1 MADISVSMGVTG
13 KDVVQGAF
21 KDVAASAE
29 QMGQALMEHTKK
41 LAEAYLGYQSVVQ
54 VIGTFKAA
62 LEVGDK
68 LADLSDQTG
77 ISAGK
82 LAILQ
87 RAFENSGLQADELG
101 KYVNKMQKFI
111 ESAGDTGSAAAEK
124 LARIGLTAED
134 LKKLAPDEQF
144 ATIAK
149 AIAGIS
155 DPGEKAAESMEIFG
169 KAGGKTLAL
178 FNDFDQTMA
187 EAQMQVGGLADIMD
201 AKSGTFNKVNDALGA
216 IGKKTTEFAV
226 GLLDDALPALDTLTT
241 YLKNFDASAF
251 GRQFSE
257 TLVRGID
264 FALGIFREP
273 GDTFLAFGDAL
284 VVAIKSATNV
294 LLNGLVYAWDFGVKY
309 FQTIAE
315 SGIGTYLKNLV
326 LIAVGGAL
334 DVLLPKLNEQ
344 FVDLLKIVQMF
355 GGQAGIAATAFL
367 AAHEATKSIVD
378 AFQTKLAPVVD
389 ETDKAFARAYENT
402 KYINRDFTDAAGS
415 AQQMRDHAEAVRASG
430 EAFRSEIQT
439 SNELL
444 SAMPKFVDQMVGGAK
459 TFRDFMADADNS
471 QKGVFSQQTPGS
483 NPFLTTGQNAAGL
496 GDLYGPKK
504 ETKAISLPSSGGSA
518 SARSTGSGPAM
529 PSIPASFLGSNPY
542 DQSVKSAQQS
552 GDYLNYLSA
561 KASQEAYS
569 AARQEELNYQ
579 AGQARA
585 AQDYTGDSRTSFAD
599 LFAQVEE
606 KYRNMGYNKSESADF
621 ANRELKDYINK
632 TPGPSGDKNGP
643 GGAGGG
649 SGPQKSPEA
658 QAADMVTKIYEYLK
672 NTVRLDE
679 KLPLMALS

>member
-29 QMGQALMEHTKK
+29 TMGQALMDHTKK

-87 RAFENSGLQADELG
+87 RAFENSGIQADELG

-155 DPGEKAAESMEIFG
+155 DPGEKAAASMEIFG

-178 FNDFDQTMA
+178 FADFDQTMA

-201 AKSGTFNKVNDALGA
+201 AKAGTFNKVNDALGA

-241 YLKNFDASAF
+241 ALKNIDATAL
-251 GRQFSE
+251 GRQFSHA
-257 TLVRGID
+257 LVKGID
-264 FALGIFREP
+264 FALGMFRDP
-273 GDTFLAFGDAL
+273 GDAFLAFGDAF
-284 VVAIKSATNV
+284 VVALKSGLNV
-294 LLNGLVYAWDFGVKY
+294 LRDGLQYVFDWASNYATEIIPSY
-309 FQTIAE
+309 A
-315 SGIGTYLKNLV
+315 
-326 LIAVGGAL
+326 
-334 DVLLPKLNEQ
+334 
-344 FVDLLKIVQMF
+344 DLLKSTFNAAVGSVIGYFSDKLSQVFSDLAVLIPGKLGDAM
-355 GGQAGIAATAFL
+355 GQAA
-367 AAHEATKSIVD
+367 E
-378 AFQTKLAPVVD
+378 KLATYSKD
-389 ETDKAFARAYENT
+389 ATDLAQQGLADAWDKIGNAAMRATEETHLQSQDWMDVAS
-402 KYINRDFTDAAGS
+402 S

-444 SAMPKFVDQMVGGAK
+444 SAMPKFVDQMVGSAK

-496 GDLYGPKK
+496 GDLFGPKK

-518 SARSTGSGPAM
+518 SARSVAQAA

>member
-1 MADISVSMGVTG
+1 MGVTG

-111 ESAGDTGSAAAEK
+111 ESAGEAGSASAEK

-155 DPGEKAAESMEIFG
+155 DPGEKAAASMEIFG

-178 FNDFDQTMA
+178 FADFDQTMA

-201 AKSGTFNKVNDALGA
+201 AKAGTFNKVNDALGA

-241 YLKNFDASAF
+241 ALKNIDATAL
-251 GRQFSE
+251 GRQFSDA
-257 TLVRGID
+257 LVKGID
-264 FALGIFREP
+264 FALGMFRDP
-273 GDTFLAFGDAL
+273 GDAFLAFGDAF
-284 VVAIKSATNV
+284 VVALKSGLNVLRDGLQYVFDWATN
-294 LLNGLVYAWDFGVKY
+294 YATEIIPSY
-309 FQTIAE
+309 A
-315 SGIGTYLKNLV
+315 
-326 LIAVGGAL
+326 
-334 DVLLPKLNEQ
+334 
-344 FVDLLKIVQMF
+344 DLLKSTFNAAVGSVIGYFSDKLAQVFSDLAVLIPGKLGEAM
-355 GGQAGIAATAFL
+355 GQAA
-367 AAHEATKSIVD
+367 E
-378 AFQTKLAPVVD
+378 KLATYSKDATDLAQQGLAEAWDKVGNAAAKATE
-389 ETDKAFARAYENT
+389 ETHLQSQDWMDVAS
-402 KYINRDFTDAAGS
+402 S

-459 TFRDFMADADNS
+459 TFRDFMSEADNA
-471 QKGVFSQQTPGS
+471 QKGVFSNQSGS

-496 GDLYGPKK
+496 GDLFGPKK
-504 ETKAISLPSSGGSA
+504 ETKAISLSSSGGTA
-518 SARSTGSGPAM
+518 SARSVSQAA

-561 KASQEAYS
+561 KSAQEAYS

-579 AGQARA
+579 AGLVKT
-585 AQDYTGDSRTSFAD
+585 AQDLTGNSQTSYAD
-599 LFAQVEE
+599 LFNKVRSEF
-606 KYRNMGYNKSESADF
+606 RNAGYSPENSDIEATKKLSDLVQK
-621 ANRELKDYINK
+621 NQ
-632 TPGPSGDKNGP
+632 GPMADKNGP
-643 GGAGGG
+643 NGAGGG